1 VARRAQRLNL
11 ARAQVT
17 DDMHEAIV
25 GGRLRP
31 TEALRAVRSWWSH
44 RETPWAIVSGP
55 RDVGKSVAAAALLA
69 EHDGLWMSSNEVVQ
83 AFAGM
88 FGESLA
94 QQARAKGAGLL
105 TIDELGV
112 EDDPARMLG
121 ALLQLLNARA
131 STRRTPVLATTNLTL
146 ELLLRR
152 YPEPR
157 LQSRINE
164 LVTWVPV
171 HGESLRPS
179 RPRML
184 CPSAAQAAR

>member
-1 VARRAQRLNL
+1 
-11 ARAQVT
+11 
-17 DDMHEAIV
+17 
-25 GGRLRP
+25 
-31 TEALRAVRSWWSH
+31 
-44 RETPWAIVSGP
+44 
-55 RDVGKSVAAAALLA
+55 
-69 EHDGLWMSSNEVVQ
+69 
-83 AFAGM
+83 M